1 MARIPLRGHGCQN
14 KKSLVHS
21 LGDGRGDRP
30 RSTLH
35 MSWPVLRSTLTASS
49 SRRWPHSPATH
60 VAPSLRR
67 YVNVGAGG
75 GETVKHT
82 GGGQHKTG
90 QSAATAWHTAA
101 FCLQVTMLRFSHLDL
116 TPASISPDAKAC
128 YEPVTATSPCGVSVV
143 SPSHTQYRGRAD
155 GYRVQQ
161 SQIPS
166 KSGQCGNCHQPPE
179 TCRAC
184 LGIKNGPRGELPLA
198 TVDAKGVPYTH
209 KPSRSRLL
217 IPRMHPCPLA
227 WYSGILLLY
236 TVPRKRPNGGAHPS
250 RKIRRSSPPC
260 RRQTQCPQSHPW

>member
-1 MARIPLRGHGCQN
+1 MLFARSPFFADAAEAGSLVVILAIQILAQRRCGDRVPTLSREAGCLWFVSMARIPLRGHGCQN

-155 GYRVQQ
+155 GVPGPTVANPIEVGAVWQLPSATRNFVVRV
-161 SQIPS
+161 
-166 KSGQCGNCHQPPE
+166 SG
-179 TCRAC
+179 
-184 LGIKNGPRGELPLA
+184 
-198 TVDAKGVPYTH
+198 
-209 KPSRSRLL
+209 
-217 IPRMHPCPLA
+217 
-227 WYSGILLLY
+227 
-236 TVPRKRPNGGAHPS
+236 
-250 RKIRRSSPPC
+250 
-260 RRQTQCPQSHPW
+260 